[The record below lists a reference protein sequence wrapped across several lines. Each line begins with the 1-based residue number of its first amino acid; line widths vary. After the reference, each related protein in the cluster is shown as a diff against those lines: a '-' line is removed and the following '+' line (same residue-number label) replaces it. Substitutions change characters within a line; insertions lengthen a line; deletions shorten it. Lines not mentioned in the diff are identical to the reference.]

1 VRGALITPDHGA
13 SALDDGPGSDTAPVD
28 AAVRGGPRA
37 RVRAL
42 LGFEIVRYGLVG
54 VVNTA
59 FAYSVFIALELTI
72 GKTVHYLVILGISHV
87 LGVLEAYVLQ
97 RWLVFRVQ
105 GHWWRD
111 LLRFWSVY
119 LVSLGIN
126 AVALPLLVEVVHVPV
141 IPAQGVILLVSA
153 LGTYVAHRSFT
164 FRRAGTRGSGVESGL
179 QP

>member
-1 VRGALITPDHGA
+1 MRADAIAHSHEAGSLDDQPSRRVVPAGVSRGAD
-13 SALDDGPGSDTAPVD
+13 PV
-28 AAVRGGPRA
+28 A
-37 RVRAL
+37 RMRAL
-42 LGFEIVRYGLVG
+42 LRIEVVRFGLVG

-59 FAYSVFIALELTI
+59 FGYGLFIALELTI
-72 GKTVHYLVILGISHV
+72 GKTVHYLVVLGISHV

-126 AVALPLLVEVVHVPV
+126 AVALPLLVEVVHIPV